1 MFRHL
6 LTTLVLWAAA
16 PLAGAADE
24 LDFSLVTAGGNLL
37 HIHSELSPLAIN
49 RMHGWRLRLT
59 RADNTPITDAIIRV
73 EGGMPDHDHGLPTRP
88 EITGESAPGVYQL
101 EGLRFHMPGRW
112 LLDFEIAVDGAVDRA
127 SLEFEL

>member
-6 LTTLVLWAAA
+6 LTALVLWTAA
-16 PLAGAADE
+16 PLAGATDE
-24 LDFSLVTAGGNLL
+24 EDFSLITAGGKLL

-59 RADNTPITDAIIRV
+59 TTDNIPITNATISI

-112 LLDFEIAVDGAVDRA
+112 LLSFEIAADGTVDSA
-127 SLEFEL
+127 SFEFEL